1 MPKGDAEELRADL
14 DDGHTRIAN
23 LMLEGL
29 CCAPLSGAQYAVSLF
44 IIRRTYGWAK
54 QRDRDSGKMDAM
66 TCDEIAD
73 GTGLSRSGVS
83 KAISGLL
90 RSNVILQE
98 EVRPGNYMAYGMNP
112 DVASWGTIS
121 REWRTCKQA
130 LRDAREGHRYN
141 RNGSNPSTPNRRDF
155 SPERDRPSNQ
165 KGIDL
170 TPEQDRAS
178 TRTGERLH
186 PNRVEVGALNPT
198 GSGAQGTPTDNRQ
211 KGLQK
216 GGQTAT
222 APPAHSEQ
230 ERTDGER
237 PTALPATTRILT
249 TICDDWQ
256 PAKLTAWLK
265 AAGRSLQS
273 TAARQVHLDDAALA
287 AELQRTPPTGSSRGD
302 WYVDKLIERLQR
314 TPASRSGA
322 PPEFIALEG
331 ECPEEEGGM
340 QIWHY
345 KLEKWL
351 AQREQSA
358 AG

>member
-1 MPKGDAEELRADL
+1 MANRRMIHRNVSVCEQLADCSILARLLYTWGLPHSSDWGVLPGSPRRLKAQVLPISPETVGEIASAIEELVAAGLWQRFTHEGADYL
-14 DDGHTRIAN
+14 CYPTFDKYQDIHNRTSNPRDG
-23 LMLEGL
+23 M
-29 CCAPLSGAQYAVSLF
+29 PLPPNNGD
-44 IIRRTYGWAK
+44 TK
-54 QRDRDSGKMDAM
+54 QLPATSRDFP
-66 TCDEIAD
+66 
-73 GTGLSRSGVS
+73 
-83 KAISGLL
+83 
-90 RSNVILQE
+90 
-98 EVRPGNYMAYGMNP
+98 EVTEA
-112 DVASWGTIS
+112 S
-121 REWRTCKQA
+121 RE
-130 LRDAREGHRYN
+130 L
-141 RNGSNPSTPNRRDF
+141 
-155 SPERDRPSNQ
+155 
-165 KGIDL
+165 
-170 TPEQDRAS
+170 
-178 TRTGERLH
+178 
-186 PNRVEVGALNPT
+186 
-198 GSGAQGTPTDNRQ
+198 PTDAATSGDTRPKRTKEKRTEEKRKRPRAQ
-211 KGLQK
+211 AR
-216 GGQTAT
+216 AT

-249 TICDDWQ
+249 TIFEDWQ

-273 TAARQVHLDDAALA
+273 TAARQVHLDDAGLA

-314 TPASRSGA
+314 TPASSSGA

-331 ECPEEEGGM
+331 ECPDEEGGM